1 MVAPD
6 APAGSASNTTL
17 KALAASQPLMADSIP
32 GRRLPPSGCARHHG
46 TDQTGHLG
54 YLSTLELLDLKR
66 RALERRHGVPVAVA
80 AVGEHEP
87 RPVQAVLP
95 AGESGL
101 GRAHVLD
108 EEQAA
113 SRL

>member
-6 APAGSASNTTL
+6 AFPGSARNTTL
-17 KALAASQPLMADSIP
+17 KALAASHPLMADSIP
-32 GRRLPPSGCARHHG
+32 ARRLSPPGGARHHG

-54 YLSTLELLDLKR
+54 YLSTLELLDLEG
-66 RALERRHGVPVAVA
+66 RALHRRHGVPVAVA

-87 RPVQAVLP
+87 RPVQPVLP